1 MLSFHG
7 SGFTGYGCLLVLA
20 CAYAP
25 NATAGMPIAVAP
37 VVVKLDKATDFSSVE
52 VFNRGTLAT
61 GIEVEVLK
69 VKWQDGNEQYEA
81 SNDFVVSPPA
91 FRVAGE
97 KSRMVRFHY
106 SGQRQNMEG
115 FYRLFIRQLPEASS
129 TSQVEMVFNIGI
141 PIFIAPLSAKPQ
153 LSISNSA
160 SSGMTGM
167 TVAGTTA
174 ANATTAELRNTGHV
188 TLTVFELEGTS
199 CAGGPQKVAA
209 RISPAQKFTLPTDLS
224 RCATA
229 ARTDSGRIPLTPP

>member
-1 MLSFHG
+1 MLSFRV
-7 SGFTGYGCLLVLA
+7 TGLPKFGGLLLA
-20 CAYAP
+20 CVYAL

-69 VKWQDGNEQYEA
+69 VKWQDGSEQYEA

-141 PIFIAPLSAKPQ
+141 PIFIAPLSAQPQ
-153 LSISNSA
+153 LSISSSA
-160 SSGMTGM
+160 SSGMT
-167 TVAGTTA
+167 VAGTRA
-174 ANATTAELRNTGHV
+174 ANATTAELRNTGNV

-199 CAGGPQKVAA
+199 CAGGPQKVVA
-209 RISPAQKFTLPTDLS
+209 RISPAQKFTLQTDLS

>member
-1 MLSFHG
+1 MLSFCV
-7 SGFTGYGCLLVLA
+7 TGLAKYGCLLLA
-20 CAYAP
+20 CTYAL

-115 FYRLFIRQLPEASS
+115 FYRLFIR
-129 TSQVEMVFNIGI
+129 
-141 PIFIAPLSAKPQ
+141 
-153 LSISNSA
+153 
-160 SSGMTGM
+160 
-167 TVAGTTA
+167 
-174 ANATTAELRNTGHV
+174 
-188 TLTVFELEGTS
+188 
-199 CAGGPQKVAA
+199 
-209 RISPAQKFTLPTDLS
+209 
-224 RCATA
+224 
-229 ARTDSGRIPLTPP
+229 